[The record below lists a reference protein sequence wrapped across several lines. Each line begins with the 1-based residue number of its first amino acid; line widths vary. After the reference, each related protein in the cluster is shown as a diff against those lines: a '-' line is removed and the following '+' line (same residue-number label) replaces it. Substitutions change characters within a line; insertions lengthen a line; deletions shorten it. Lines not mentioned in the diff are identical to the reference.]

1 MNKQAAIEWLR
12 IAYHDLKSA
21 QILFNADHYTDS
33 IGCDLQ
39 QAIEKTLKAT
49 IAYENRKIPKS
60 HDLFHLY
67 TLCNDTFVT
76 LEKEE
81 ITYLHLATEYYKED
95 RYPNPNYFL
104 PEKDEI
110 KEVLRFAETFLLRIC
125 NALSI
130 AFNEIVD

>member
-21 QILFNADHYTDS
+21 QILFDADHYTDS

-39 QAIEKTLKAT
+39 QAIEK
-49 IAYENRKIPKS
+49 
-60 HDLFHLY
+60 
-67 TLCNDTFVT
+67 
-76 LEKEE
+76 
-81 ITYLHLATEYYKED
+81 
-95 RYPNPNYFL
+95 RYPNPNYLL

-110 KEVLRFAETFLLRIC
+110 KEVLRFAETFLVRIC

-130 AFNEIVD
+130 DSNEIDD